1 VRGWRPAAALPTLL
15 VALLLVGAACG
26 GSDSTTPDPS
36 PTANS
41 VGSDVAAEP
50 TATATAPP
58 TNAPTRTPTVPT
70 TVPSPTPTPRPFDG
84 AVTAMRLPS
93 LDVEAEI
100 ENIGLLLPQNQLDV
114 PKNPHNVGWYDI
126 DTYGKPGFG
135 KNSVFSAHV
144 DYYPDIQGPFYNLVD
159 LEHGDEII
167 VVMEDGR
174 EYVYEVFF
182 RERYLV
188 ATIPMGD
195 LISPPDRPEDEEWI
209 TLITCGGE
217 FQAYSA
223 DGRGPGR
230 YLHRDVVVAKR
241 VA

>member
-1 VRGWRPAAALPTLL
+1 MRGLRLAAAFPTLL
-15 VALLLVGAACG
+15 VALLLVGVACG
-26 GSDSTTPDPS
+26 GSGDPTPDPS

-41 VGSDVAAEP
+41 VGSDVAAESTATP
-50 TATATAPP
+50 TARP
-58 TNAPTRTPTVPT
+58 TSTPTRTPT
-70 TVPSPTPTPRPFDG
+70 TVPSPTPTPTPFDG
-84 AVTAMRLPS
+84 AVIAMRLPS

-100 ENIGLLLPQNQLDV
+100 EDIGLLPTNQLDV

-126 DTYGKPGFG
+126 YEKPGFG
-135 KNSVFSAHV
+135 QNSVFSAHV
-144 DYYPDIQGPFYNLVD
+144 DYYPDIHGPFYDLVD
-159 LEHGDEII
+159 LEHGDQII

-182 RERYLV
+182 RERYNV
-188 ATIPMGD
+188 NTIPMGD
-195 LISPPDRPEDEEWI
+195 LIWPPDRPEDEEWI

-217 FQAYSA
+217 FRAYSA
-223 DGRGPGR
+223 DGRGPGQ